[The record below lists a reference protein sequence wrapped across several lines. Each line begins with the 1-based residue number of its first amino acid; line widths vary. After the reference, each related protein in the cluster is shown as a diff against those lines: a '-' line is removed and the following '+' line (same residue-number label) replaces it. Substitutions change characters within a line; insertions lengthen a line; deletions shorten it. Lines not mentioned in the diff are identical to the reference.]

1 MPAFFDFHKSQVILA
16 GLILTGLAAPAEA
29 EASLD
34 RGRYLVEGPAGCGN
48 CHTPLGPQ
56 GPVMEMALG
65 GRVVEES
72 EAFTAV
78 AANLTPAS
86 RIAGWSDAELV
97 RAIREGIRPDG
108 SVIGPPMPIT
118 LYRGLSDDDVNSI
131 VMYLRQVPAVENDAG
146 ESVYNIPL
154 PPAYGPPIDT
164 VAALTP
170 AVSVEYGEYLAGPVA
185 HCMECHTTFGPQGA
199 MFDTHLGAGGM
210 VFAGPT
216 GPVVAGNITSGPEGI
231 GKYTDEELAA
241 IITKG
246 ERPGGIPMSP
256 PMPYGYLAQMTDDDL
271 AAIILYLRQLP
282 ALPFGGEG

>member
-1 MPAFFDFHKSQVILA
+1 MPAVFLSHNSKTIFACFALA
-16 GLILTGLAAPAEA
+16 GLAGPVGAD
-29 EASLD
+29 ASLD

-56 GPVMEMALG
+56 GPVMDMALG

-78 AANLTPAS
+78 GANITPAG
-86 RIAGWSDAELV
+86 RIAEWSDAELA

-108 SVIGPPMPIT
+108 SLIGPPMPIT

-131 VMYLRQVPAVENDAG
+131 VMYLRQVPAVENDPG

-154 PPAYGPPIDT
+154 PPAYGPPIDH

-170 AVSVEYGEYLAGPVA
+170 AVTVEYGAYLAGPVA

-210 VFAGPT
+210 AFAGPNGT
-216 GPVVAGNITSGPEGI
+216 VVAGNITSGPEGV
-231 GKYTDEELAA
+231 GKYTDEELVA

-246 ERPGGIPMSP
+246 ERPGGISMSP
-256 PMPYGYLAQMTDDDL
+256 PMPYAHFAQMTGDDV